1 MSRATDQAMLA
12 GVNVA
17 QALRRTGA
25 DVSIRPCRAG
35 FRSISP
41 IERPDLEGP
50 LRVQES
56 ASGGATDVKT
66 AATQICVPGAAIGQ
80 SGSVMKIRFGAIGRH
95 CRQQDRT
102 ADKGNSRPV
111 RIAASPAA
119 RRRQRSLS
127 TQFITRAGRHYRYF
141 QLPRVRGVAVCPPH
155 AFRAGVW
162 RTTASPADM
171 KPS

>member
-1 MSRATDQAMLA
+1 MMSRATDQAMLA

-66 AATQICVPGAAIGQ
+66 AATQLCVPGAVIGQ
-80 SGSVMKIRFGAIGRH
+80 PGSVIKMRFGAIGRH

-102 ADKGNSRPV
+102 ADKGGAW
-111 RIAASPAA
+111 AA
-119 RRRQRSLS
+119 
-127 TQFITRAGRHYRYF
+127 
-141 QLPRVRGVAVCPPH
+141 VAVDRSDRPLW
-155 AFRAGVW
+155 G
-162 RTTASPADM
+162 TKT
-171 KPS
+171 